1 MKRGYVKLYRK
12 TIDSSIFTHEGMFK
26 LWILCLLKANH
37 KEAEVILPGILKPI
51 PVKPGQFIMGRY
63 ELHRE
68 YHQADI
74 QKRKYSRK
82 CKPTPY
88 TLIRWLLTLQYMQML
103 SIKTYNKYSI
113 ITITN
118 WYLYQANE
126 QQEVA
131 ESPINTKKC
140 DSCTLNSPIL
150 AKSEHQKKSAKQGI
164 STLLEDGSQE
174 NEHQVSNR
182 RASSE
187 HKQECIKNEE
197 EIYSEAR
204 PHNSFSQI
212 SKKVIDHLNQT
223 GNRNFTYSKANLQII
238 QARLKEGHTEEDC
251 KKVINVKWADP
262 DFDKKYFRPSTLFRP
277 TKFEGYLNEES
288 KEQSDESWDI

>member
-1 MKRGYVKLYRK
+1 MNQGYIKLYRK
-12 TIDSSIFTHEGMFK
+12 TIDSSIFNHEGMFK

-37 KEAEVILPGILKPI
+37 KKAEVILPGILKPI

-118 WYLYQANE
+118 WYLYQ
-126 QQEVA
+126 
-131 ESPINTKKC
+131 
-140 DSCTLNSPIL
+140 
-150 AKSEHQKKSAKQGI
+150 
-164 STLLEDGSQE
+164 E

-197 EIYSEAR
+197 EIYSEAKEL
-204 PHNSFSQI
+204 PHRTNPLLTP
-212 SKKVIDHLNQT
+212 SKRIIDHLNQI

-238 QARLKEGHTEEDC
+238 QARLKEGHIEEDC
-251 KKVINVKWADP
+251 KKVIDVKWADP

-288 KEQSDESWDI
+288 KERCDKSWDI